1 MANSNEKIENIWL
14 KNAIKIFVIISI
26 IFVAISSLK
35 VEAAT
40 LSLSSPS
47 SNVLV
52 GGTFDVSLILDTKDV
67 PVNIIESELFFPP
80 DKLQLAAPS
89 FGESIIQMWPT
100 PPLFSNEE
108 GRVYLVGGKPSPG
121 INTRKGLILTLTFR
135 VVSAGQGEI
144 RFGKKSSVLANDGAG
159 TDVLRDKSSISFLS
173 SFPPSYGPLISSP
186 THPDQGKW
194 YQNNSPVFIWTRS
207 SLTESYS
214 YKIDHDPKGLPD
226 QVADSSSTTVSY
238 NNIGNGIWYFH
249 LIEKASGVWG
259 GASHYAV
266 KIDNELPD
274 PFTVNATPSKETISQ
289 SPVFRFSTSDGFS
302 GLDHYEM
309 KIVPLSS
316 GEKEGVE
323 FFRVSSPYQAV
334 NWKVGRYLVVVRA
347 IDNAGNTKD
356 ESVTVSSINLFSK
369 FIGQE
374 GVDLVIAVIPWFWVV
389 IGFIIILIAF
399 LIIFIRLWIK
409 HREHL
414 RHAFSEDLKK
424 FFKLIRNK
432 E

>member
-1 MANSNEKIENIWL
+1 MQNKNFKNKTGHLMKIVL
-14 KNAIKIFVIISI
+14 TIFVIALFAGIS
-26 IFVAISSLK
+26 VSKA
-35 VEAAT
+35 EAAT
-40 LSLSSPS
+40 LNLSSPN

-135 VVSAGQGEI
+135 VVSSGQGEI

-159 TDVLRDKSSISFLS
+159 TDVLQTRLPISFKAT
-173 SFPPSYGPLISSP
+173 FPPSYGPIISSP
-186 THPDQGKW
+186 THPDQEKW
-194 YQNNSPVFIWTRS
+194 YSNNNPVFIWTRS
-207 SLTESYS
+207 TLGESYS

-226 QVADSSSTTVSY
+226 QVADSSSTTVTY

-266 KIDNELPD
+266 KIDSELPE
-274 PFTVNATPSKETISQ
+274 PFNVNATPGKETVSQ
-289 SPVFRFSTSDGFS
+289 SPVFRFSTSDAIS
-302 GLDHYEM
+302 GLDHFEM

-316 GEKEGVE
+316 GEKTGVE
-323 FFRVSSPYQAV
+323 FFRVTSPYQAL
-334 NWKVGRYLVVVRA
+334 NWNVGRYLVVVRA
-347 IDNAGNTKD
+347 IDKAGNTRD
-356 ESVTVSSINLFSK
+356 ESITVSSINLFSK
-369 FIGQE
+369 FVSQE
-374 GVDLVIAVIPWFWVV
+374 GANLVVAVVPWVWIIIAIA
-389 IGFIIILIAF
+389 IILISF
-399 LIIFIRLWIK
+399 LIIYLRLWVNY
-409 HREHL
+409 REHL
-414 RHAFSEDLKK
+414 RYAFAEDIKK
-424 FFKLIRNK
+424 FKKLIRN
-432 E
+432 ED

>member
-1 MANSNEKIENIWL
+1 MQN
-14 KNAIKIFVIISI
+14 KNIKIKIKFFKKVALT
-26 IFVAISSLK
+26 IFVMGLFAGIGVGK
-35 VEAAT
+35 AEAAS
-40 LSLSSPS
+40 LSLSSPN

-52 GGTFDVSLILDTKDV
+52 GGTFDVSLMLDTSDV
-67 PVNIIESELFFPP
+67 PVNIIESELYFPP
-80 DKLQLAAPS
+80 DKLQLATPS

-108 GRVYLVGGKPSPG
+108 GRVYLVGGKPTPG

-135 VVSAGQGEI
+135 VVSAGSGQI
-144 RFGKKSSVLANDGAG
+144 KFGGKTSVLANDGAG
-159 TDVLRDKSSISFLS
+159 TDVLRDKYSISFSS
-173 SFPPSYGPLISSP
+173 SFPPSFGPVITSP

-194 YQNNSPVFIWTRS
+194 YQNNSPVFNWTRS
-207 SLTESYS
+207 SLAESYS

-226 QVADSSSTTVSY
+226 QASDSSSTSVSY

-259 GASHYAV
+259 GASHFAV
-266 KIDNELPD
+266 KIDSELPE

-289 SPVFRFSTSDGFS
+289 SPVFRFSTTDGFS

-309 KIVPLSS
+309 KIVPLSQS
-316 GEKEGVE
+316 EKEGVE
-323 FFRVSSPYQAV
+323 FFRVTSPYQAV
-334 NWKVGRYLVVVRA
+334 NWQVGRYLVVVRA
-347 IDNAGNTKD
+347 IDNAGNTRD

-374 GVDLVIAVIPWFWVV
+374 GVDLVVAVIPWFWVV
-389 IGFIIILIAF
+389 IGFIIILVVF

-409 HREHL
+409 HKEHL
-414 RHAFSEDLKK
+414 THAFSEDVKK